1 LADRDREARIDR
13 IVLSFCTLSLLLL
26 VGQAIRAK
34 IRWTQ
39 KLLLPASVIGGLLGL
54 LVIQL
59 LQRYA
64 PGTDA
69 FVSDATAGWSSLPS
83 FLINIVFATLFLG
96 LAIPPLKRVWR
107 IAGPQLAFGQIVA
120 WGQYAVGIGL
130 TLLILARFFDIP
142 AMFGAIIPVGFEGG
156 HGTAAGLAP
165 VFVDKGWPEGTD
177 LALGSATVGVVAGVV
192 VGMALVNWAARK
204 RYCKGAA
211 EQCDTHAIS
220 GSGIV
225 PAEERREAG
234 KLTFRSESVE
244 TLAMHLAIVAVAI
257 LIGYVIKKGLTGL
270 EGLWLT
276 DPKNAILGSFPLF
289 PLAMVGGVI
298 LQKLMDRFDRRKVV
312 DRRLMRRLQ
321 GLSLDYLVVAA
332 LATLKIEAIITNI
345 VPFVVLMLA
354 GIGWN
359 VWCVMFLARRMLP
372 DYWFERSIA
381 EFGQSTGVTA
391 TGILLLRVADPKF
404 ETTAPD
410 AFGYKQLLHEP
421 FMGGGLWTSTV
432 VPLLYIFRANPWP
445 IWFVTLGAIGVWL
458 FVRFV
463 VFRRAWAPE
472 A

>member
-1 LADRDREARIDR
+1 M
-13 IVLSFCTLSLLLL
+13 LSLLLL
-26 VGQAIRAK
+26 IGQVIRTK
-34 IRWTQ
+34 VRWTQ

-54 LVIQL
+54 IIIQL

-64 PGTDA
+64 PGSET
-69 FVSDATAGWSSLPS
+69 FVSDATAGWSKLPS

-96 LAIPPLKRVWR
+96 VAIPPLKKVWR

-120 WGQYAVGIGL
+120 WGQYAVGIGV
-130 TLLILARFFDIP
+130 TLFVLMRFFDIP
-142 AMFGAIIPVGFEGG
+142 PMFGAIIPIGFEGG

-165 VFVDKGWPEGTD
+165 VFADKGWAEGAD
-177 LALGSATVGVVAGVV
+177 LALGSATVGVVAGVI
-192 VGMALVNWAARK
+192 VGMALVNWAARR

-211 EQCDTHAIS
+211 EQRDSREVT
-220 GSGIV
+220 GDGIV
-225 PAEERREAG
+225 PVAERTEAG

-244 TLAMHLAIVAVAI
+244 TLAMHLAVVAVAM
-257 LIGYVIKKGLTGL
+257 LIGYILKNGLTGL

-298 LQKLMDRFDRRKVV
+298 LQKLFDRFDRRQVL

-345 VPFVVLMLA
+345 IPFLVLMLV
-354 GIGWN
+354 GIAWN

-404 ETTAPD
+404 ETKAPD

-463 VFRRAWAPE
+463 VFRKAWAPE
-472 A
+472 Q

>member
-1 LADRDREARIDR
+1 M
-13 IVLSFCTLSLLLL
+13 
-26 VGQAIRAK
+26 GQAVRTK
-34 IRWTQ
+34 VRWTQ
-39 KLLLPASVIGGLLGL
+39 RLLLPASVIGGLIGL
-54 LVIQL
+54 AAIQL
-59 LQRYA
+59 LERYA
-64 PGTDA
+64 PGA
-69 FVSDATAGWSSLPS
+69 QGFLADATAGWSQLPS

-96 LAIPPLKRVWR
+96 LTVPPLRKVWR
-107 IAGPQLAFGQIVA
+107 IAGPQLAYGQVVA

-130 TLLILARFFDIP
+130 TLLVLSRVFDIP

-165 VFVDKGWPEGTD
+165 VFASKGWPEGTD

-192 VGMALVNWAARK
+192 VGMALVNWAGR
-204 RYCKGAA
+204 RHYCKGAA
-211 EQCDTHAIS
+211 EQCGSPEIS

-225 PAEERREAG
+225 PFDERREAG

-257 LIGYVIKKGLTGL
+257 LIGYVLKRGLTGL

-276 DPKNAILGSFPLF
+276 NPRNAILGSFPLF

-298 LQKLMDRFDRRKVV
+298 LQKMMDHFDRHQVV
-312 DRRLMRRLQ
+312 DRHLMRRLQ

-332 LATLKIEAIITNI
+332 LATLRLQAIFTNI
-345 VPFVVLMLA
+345 VPFVVLMAA
-354 GIGWN
+354 GIAWN

-391 TGILLLRVADPKF
+391 TGILLLRVADPRF

-421 FMGGGLWTSTV
+421 FMGGGLWTSTA

-445 IWFVTLGAIGVWL
+445 IWFITLGAIGVWV

-463 VFRRAWAPE
+463 IFRKAWAPE
-472 A
+472 R

>member
-1 LADRDREARIDR
+1 M
-13 IVLSFCTLSLLLL
+13 LSLLLL
-26 VGQAIRAK
+26 IGQAVRTK
-34 IRWTQ
+34 VRWTQ

-59 LQRYA
+59 LQHFA
-64 PGTDA
+64 PGTDS
-69 FVSDATAGWSSLPS
+69 FVSDATSGWSQLPS

-96 LAIPPLKRVWR
+96 MTIPPLRKIWR
-107 IAGPQLAFGQIVA
+107 IAGPQLAYGQIVA

-130 TLLILARFFDIP
+130 TLVVLTRFFDLP
-142 AMFGAIIPVGFEGG
+142 AMFGAVIPVGFEGG

-165 VFVDKGWPEGTD
+165 VFAAKGWPEGAD

-192 VGMALVNWAARK
+192 VGMALINWAARK

-211 EQCDTHAIS
+211 EQCDTHAMS

-225 PAEERREAG
+225 PIDERTEAG

-244 TLAMHLAIVAVAI
+244 TLAMHLAIVAVAM
-257 LIGYVIKKGLTGL
+257 LIGYVLKKGLTGL

-276 DPKNAILGSFPLF
+276 NPKNAILGSFPLF

-321 GLSLDYLVVAA
+321 GLSLDYLIVAA
-332 LATLKIEAIITNI
+332 LATLKIDAIITNI
-345 VPFVVLMLA
+345 VPFAALMLA
-354 GIGWN
+354 GIAWN

-372 DYWFERSIA
+372 DDWFERAIA

-404 ETTAPD
+404 ETKAPD

-421 FMGGGLWTSTV
+421 FMGGGLWTSTA

-445 IWFVTLGAIGVWL
+445 IWFITLGAIGVWL

-463 VFRRAWAPE
+463 VFRKAWAPE
-472 A
+472 

>member
-1 LADRDREARIDR
+1 M
-13 IVLSFCTLSLLLL
+13 
-26 VGQAIRAK
+26 
-34 IRWTQ
+34 RWTQ
-39 KLLLPASVIGGLLGL
+39 KLLLPASVLGGLTGL
-54 LVIQL
+54 VVIQL

-64 PGTDA
+64 PGTES
-69 FVSDATAGWSSLPS
+69 FVSDATAGWSQLPS

-96 LAIPPLKRVWR
+96 MAIPPLRKIWR
-107 IAGPQLAFGQIVA
+107 IAGPQLAYGQIVA

-130 TLLILARFFDIP
+130 TLLVLSHFFDLP

-165 VFVDKGWPEGTD
+165 VFAAKGWPEGAD
-177 LALGSATVGVVAGVV
+177 LALGSATIGVVAGVV
-192 VGMALVNWAARK
+192 VGMALINWAARK

-211 EQCDTHAIS
+211 EQCDTHAMS

-225 PAEERREAG
+225 PIDERTEAG

-244 TLAMHLAIVAVAI
+244 TLAMHLAIVAVAM
-257 LIGYVIKKGLTGL
+257 LIGYVLKKGLTGL
-270 EGLWLT
+270 ESLWLT

-298 LQKLMDRFDRRKVV
+298 LQKLMDRFDRHEVV

-321 GLSLDYLVVAA
+321 GLSLDYLIVAA
-332 LATLKIEAIITNI
+332 LATLKIDAIITNI
-345 VPFVVLMLA
+345 VPFAALMFA
-354 GIGWN
+354 GIAWN

-372 DYWFERSIA
+372 DDWFERSIA

-391 TGILLLRVADPKF
+391 TGILLLRVADPNF
-404 ETTAPD
+404 ETKAPD

-421 FMGGGLWTSTV
+421 FMGGGLWTSTA

-445 IWFVTLGAIGVWL
+445 VWFITLGAVCVWL

-463 VFRRAWAPE
+463 VFRKAWAPDS
-472 A
+472 

>member
-1 LADRDREARIDR
+1 M
-13 IVLSFCTLSLLLL
+13 
-26 VGQAIRAK
+26 
-34 IRWTQ
+34 
-39 KLLLPASVIGGLLGL
+39 
-54 LVIQL
+54 
-59 LQRYA
+59 
-64 PGTDA
+64 
-69 FVSDATAGWSSLPS
+69 
-83 FLINIVFATLFLG
+83 
-96 LAIPPLKRVWR
+96 
-107 IAGPQLAFGQIVA
+107 VA

-130 TLLILARFFDIP
+130 TLFVLSKVFGIP

-165 VFVDKGWPEGTD
+165 VFADKGWAEGAD
-177 LALGSATVGVVAGVV
+177 LALGSATVGVVAGVI
-192 VGMALVNWAARK
+192 VGMALVNWAARR

-211 EQCDTHAIS
+211 EQRDSHEVS
-220 GSGIV
+220 GDGITPV
-225 PAEERREAG
+225 AERTEAG

-270 EGLWLT
+270 EGFWLT

-298 LQKLMDRFDRRKVV
+298 LQKLMDRYDRRKVV

-345 VPFVVLMLA
+345 VPFAILMLA
-354 GIGWN
+354 GIAWN

-372 DYWFERSIA
+372 DFWFERSIA

-404 ETTAPD
+404 ETKAPD

-445 IWFVTLGAIGVWL
+445 IWFITLGAIGVWL

-463 VFRRAWAPE
+463 MFRKTWAPE
-472 A
+472 Q